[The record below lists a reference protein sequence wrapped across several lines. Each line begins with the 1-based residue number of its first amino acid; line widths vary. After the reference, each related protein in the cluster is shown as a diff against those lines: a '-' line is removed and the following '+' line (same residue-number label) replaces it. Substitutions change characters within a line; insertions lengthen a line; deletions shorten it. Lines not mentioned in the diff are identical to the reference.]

1 MKEIEIISKRKPNE
15 KHFLR
20 EDGTF
25 VAKIYPKDIH
35 YQKNGH
41 YEEIDNSL
49 IKKNG
54 Y

>member
-25 VAKIYPKDIH
+25 VARVYNGNIH
-35 YQKNGH
+35 YQKNG
-41 YEEIDNSL
+41 
-49 IKKNG
+49 K
-54 Y
+54 